1 MLGWKRLIWRDY
13 TIRWQ
18 EVEPHLYLLSM
29 MWTWLEANPIGLA
42 PCLFPMWCRLFG
54 TTLLRLLIRCFM
66 DKTTSLYISK
76 KKKKKNIFHRQ
87 DQNQKKVRRHPI
99 TFLSPF
105 SIYLYDCIN
114 LFLSTKY
121 VFMTMRKWM
130 HALVTTLW
138 GAQVWNYS
146 YYYFLKENF
155 ARAWRTLGKLFQE
168 SKLDGLIYDV
178 IFCITR

>member
-76 KKKKKNIFHRQ
+76 KKRRRCFTDKTKTKKRFADTQLHFFLPFPFICMIVLTYFFL
-87 DQNQKKVRRHPI
+87 QNMCSWPWE
-99 TFLSPF
+99 SE
-105 SIYLYDCIN
+105 C
-114 LFLSTKY
+114 
-121 VFMTMRKWM
+121 M
-130 HALVTTLW
+130 H
-138 GAQVWNYS
+138 
-146 YYYFLKENF
+146 
-155 ARAWRTLGKLFQE
+155 
-168 SKLDGLIYDV
+168 
-178 IFCITR
+178 